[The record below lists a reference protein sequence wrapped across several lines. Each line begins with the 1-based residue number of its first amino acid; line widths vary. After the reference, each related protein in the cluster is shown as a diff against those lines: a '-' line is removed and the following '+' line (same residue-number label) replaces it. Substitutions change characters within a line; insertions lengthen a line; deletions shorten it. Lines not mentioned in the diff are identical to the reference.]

1 MNDTTIN
8 HSRRTILKA
17 ATIAGIGGATLSL
30 PARAQAPA
38 QHHFDESYD
47 VVIVG
52 SGFGGLAAA
61 LQARELGMS
70 VLVVEKMPTFGG
82 NSCLNGSGLAVAGLA
97 EQAKLGIEDSAEL
110 YKQDLLKA
118 GRGLGIPELAHAIAY
133 GSKEAYEWVVSHGVK
148 FIDGVYLYGGHSV
161 PRVKLGHRSTGA
173 DITIPLREKGEQL
186 GAQFRS
192 RCAMEEILMDNG
204 SAVGIR
210 VLDRHE
216 WQRPGS
222 GVEKRIQ
229 AKKGLIIATGGYAAD
244 VQFRL
249 LQDPRLDASVGHTN
263 QPGASA
269 QGLKEMLRVGG
280 VGRHLSYIQLGPWC
294 SPDEPGYGNSPD
306 YSPYA
311 GYTHGIAVDV
321 NTGERFMNETG
332 DRTDRA
338 NAIIEILKGTPDA
351 YPVLFCDETG
361 HNDPGITPTRR
372 RRIVKSGAVKAFDT
386 LEALAEHYGIPVKP
400 FLAQVERYNAAVL
413 AGDDSEFGK
422 YITNLKPIGK
432 APFYA
437 QRLSNRIHYTMGGAA
452 IDQNASVLAMADGKP
467 IPGLYAVGEVSSG
480 GHGASRLG
488 GVGTTDP
495 LVMGRI
501 AAKHIAS
508 LG

>member
-1 MNDTTIN
+1 MNDTSFN
-8 HSRRTILKA
+8 QSRRNILKA
-17 ATIAGIGGATLSL
+17 AAVAGVGSATLSL
-30 PARAQAPA
+30 PSYAYEQLS
-38 QHHFDESYD
+38 FDEEYD

-61 LQARELGMS
+61 IQSRELGMS
-70 VLVVEKMPTFGG
+70 VLLIEKMPTFGG
-82 NSCLNGSGLAVAGLA
+82 NSCLNGSGLAVAGLD
-97 EQAKLGIEDSAEL
+97 EQTKLGIKDSAEL
-110 YKQDLLKA
+110 YKQDLITA
-118 GRGLGIPELAHAIAY
+118 GRGLTVPELAHAIAY

-161 PRVKLGHRSTGA
+161 PRVKLGVRSTGA
-173 DITIPLREKGEQL
+173 DLTIPLREKGEQL
-186 GAQFRS
+186 GAQYRT
-192 RCAMEEILMDNG
+192 RCSMEQILMERG
-204 SAVGIR
+204 AAIGIQ

-216 WQRPGS
+216 WQEPGS
-222 GVEKRIQ
+222 GIKKNIR

-244 VQFRL
+244 VQFRMM
-249 LQDPRLDASVGHTN
+249 QDPRLDASVDHTN

-269 QGLKEMLRVGG
+269 QGLKEVLRVGG

-321 NTGERFMNETG
+321 NSGERFMNETG

-338 NAIIEILKGTPDA
+338 NAIIDILKDTPDA
-351 YPVLFCDETG
+351 YPVLFCDATG
-361 HNDPGITPTRR
+361 HNDPGIAPTRR

-386 LEALAEHYGIPVKP
+386 LEELAKHHGIPVEP
-400 FLAQVERYNAAVL
+400 FLAQVKRYNDAVL
-413 AGDDSEFGK
+413 TGTDPEFGK
-422 YITNLKPIGK
+422 YITALKPISK

-437 QRLSNRIHYTMGGAA
+437 QRLSNRIHYTMGGVA
-452 IDQNASVLAMADGKP
+452 INQNASALSLTDGKP
-467 IPGLYAVGEVSSG
+467 ISGLYAVGEVASG

-508 LG
+508 LS